1 MAFDQLSSND
11 KVRLNQFMD
20 DGMKT
25 MQEITDLRDGLKD
38 VAKSLAE
45 EFDVKPALLMKALR
59 SAWKASIDDE
69 KAEIDQV
76 ENILEATGR
85 R

>member
-20 DGMKT
+20 QGMKV

-38 VAKSLAE
+38 TAKSLAE

>member
-20 DGMKT
+20 QGMKV
-25 MQEITDLRDGLKD
+25 MQEISDLRDGLKD
-38 VAKSLAE
+38 TAKSLAE